1 MRKETLMKN
10 RVLMILSAALILAAG
25 ACTVNVYDYSTHSE
39 GSWGSSQPPD
49 TVYLHPD
56 PDHIT
61 SPSTEPD
68 TVTTRRALAGGGS
81 VLIEECD
88 NWVRYTLFGCKTET
102 DGVAFEI
109 RPVMTGITGSDGS
122 VTRDF
127 QLEFNCRMQSYI
139 LDSEDE
145 GSTIGRSSGSS
156 SVGRSVLPV
165 VTGTNLVTLVANR
178 TSFPFIAEQ
187 ARSYDGEWL
196 PDGTLS
202 YNAAFASSEWM
213 IRDICTAEQLV
224 VVSESPEYRMIFGDD
239 ERRLLQQFFDIFVL
253 HGGEAPALPV
263 GGGRAADM
271 DSGRI

>member
-1 MRKETLMKN
+1 MKN
-10 RVLMILSAALILAAG
+10 RVLMILSTVLILAVG

-39 GSWGSSQPPD
+39 GSAGSSQPPD
-49 TVYLHPD
+49 TVYVHSD

-61 SPSTEPD
+61 APSTEPD
-68 TVTTRRALAGGGS
+68 TVTTRRALVGGGS

-88 NWVRYTLFGCKTET
+88 NWTRYTLFGCKTET

-109 RPVMTGITGSDGS
+109 RPVMTSITGSDGS
-122 VTRDF
+122 VTEDF
-127 QLEFNCRMQSYI
+127 QLEFDCRMQSYI
-139 LDSEDE
+139 LDSDE
-145 GSTIGRSSGSS
+145 GESALVGGSRSSSA
-156 SVGRSVLPV
+156 GRSVMPV
-165 VTGTNLVTLVANR
+165 VTGTNLVTIVANR

-187 ARSYDGEWL
+187 ARSYDGDWL

-202 YNAAFASSEWM
+202 YSAAFASSEWM
-213 IRDICTAEQLV
+213 VRDICTAEQLV
-224 VVSESPEYRMIFGDD
+224 VMSESPEYRMIFGDD

-263 GGGRAADM
+263 GGGGAADM